1 VGWAVWAS
9 WQVKA
14 EGVGGPAG
22 LEKKR
27 KKGNPLKIDF
37 YF

>member
-1 VGWAVWAS
+1 VGWVVWAGR
-9 WQVKA
+9 QANA

-27 KKGNPLKIDF
+27 KKKKSIKNF
-37 YF
+37 NF